1 MTGNDP
7 RLEPLLESGGAEV
20 EIERLLV
27 EVAAPLVHRIV
38 ARYCRASAHVARDAG
53 DLESTVNLRLLQKLR
68 RVAGSPADA
77 IQDLESYVAT
87 LTYNVVNDHLRRRYP
102 ERMRLKNRLRYTL
115 THDARLALWSAPRG
129 MAAGLRLWS
138 GGAVAMTS
146 VPLPAAEAT
155 RPMRD
160 RQHPGDAL
168 HALLEVVG
176 RPVELEALIDYMA
189 ELWHVVD
196 LAPVEVEPQENE
208 WQNAPSQLE
217 RRELLASLWREIAQL
232 RPMQRKALLL
242 NLRDDDT
249 VNVAALLVLTGT
261 AKLDEIAASLE
272 MSADE
277 LAAIWN
283 DLPLDD
289 LRISNLLGV
298 TRQQVI
304 NLRKSARD
312 RLRRRLRN
320 NRTDRTS

>member
-1 MTGNDP
+1 VTGNDP
-7 RLEPLLESGGAEV
+7 RLEPLLESGGAEL

-77 IQDLESYVAT
+77 IQDLESYIAR

-129 MAAGLRLWS
+129 MVAGLKPWS
-138 GGAVAMTS
+138 GGAVALTS
-146 VPLPAAEAT
+146 VPLPSGEAT
-155 RPMRD
+155 RRMRD
-160 RQHPGDAL
+160 RRHPAEAL
-168 HALLEVVG
+168 HALLEAVG
-176 RPVELEALIDYMA
+176 TPVELETLIDYMA

-196 LAPVEVEPQENE
+196 LAPVEVEPLERE
-208 WQNAPSQLE
+208 WQDAPSQLE
-217 RRELLASLWREIAQL
+217 RRELLAALWREIEQL

-242 NLRDDDT
+242 NLRDDET
-249 VNVAALLVLTGT
+249 VNVVALLVLTGT
-261 AKLDEIAASLE
+261 ARLEEIAAALE

-289 LRISNLLGV
+289 LRISLLLGV

-304 NLRKSARD
+304 NLRKSARE

-320 NRTDRTS
+320 KRADRTS

>member
-53 DLESTVNLRLLQKLR
+53 DMESTVNLRLLQKLR

-77 IQDLESYVAT
+77 IQDLESYIAT

-102 ERMRLKNRLRYTL
+102 ERVRLKNRLRYTL
-115 THDARLALWSAPRG
+115 THDPRLALWSAPRG
-129 MAAGLRLWS
+129 MVAGLHAWS
-138 GGAVAMTS
+138 GGRVALTS
-146 VPLPAAEAT
+146 VPLPPAEVT

-160 RQHPGDAL
+160 RRHPAEAL
-168 HALLEVVG
+168 QALLEATG
-176 RPVELEALIDYMA
+176 TPVELEALIDFMA
-189 ELWHVVD
+189 ELWNVVD
-196 LAPVEVEPQENE
+196 LAPVEVEPLEKE

-217 RRELLASLWREIAQL
+217 RRELLAALWREIEQL

-249 VNVAALLVLTGT
+249 VNVVALLVLTGT
-261 AKLDEIAASLE
+261 AKLDGIAAALE
-272 MSADE
+272 MSGDE
-277 LAAIWN
+277 LVSIWN

-289 LRISNLLGV
+289 LRISLLLGV

-304 NLRKSARD
+304 NLRKSARE

-320 NRTDRTS
+320 KRADRTS